1 MLKLELGTNLKS
13 WKNKKPFSFS
23 LASFTEKSSRYQ
35 LFDNDCYYT
44 PKIDEQELYL
54 KTCDFL
60 FEKYKE
66 VYETLLLFFKKKY
79 RATAIFLK
87 AESLLMIK
95 KRLLG
100 REPNM
105 SLIELKKRLDNATK
119 EIKKEEKYYDYVI
132 INRQNKINETIKKI
146 ESILKKEGYWLNKN

>member
-1 MLKLELGTNLKS
+1 
-13 WKNKKPFSFS
+13 
-23 LASFTEKSSRYQ
+23 
-35 LFDNDCYYT
+35 
-44 PKIDEQELYL
+44 
-54 KTCDFL
+54 
-60 FEKYKE
+60 
-66 VYETLLLFFKKKY
+66 
-79 RATAIFLK
+79 
-87 AESLLMIK
+87 MIK